1 MQVIQMNLQTYN
13 FFPAVLLE
21 KENSLRM
28 LEFHEHFNS
37 ILSLLCIP
45 WIVLAR
51 EFRVKQEIPV
61 VLVGM
66 EAQSVPLLPWVQN
79 PPGQKGKVLWQ
90 HPEWA
95 PLAVGTGW
103 ILSVLR
109 TVLSQKGTSFPFIWC
124 FNNFLKK
131 KLKRTLKKFFKEGR
145 VN

>member
-79 PPGQKGKVLWQ
+79 PPGRRAKSSGSTQNGL
-90 HPEWA
+90 
-95 PLAVGTGW
+95 L
-103 ILSVLR
+103 LL
-109 TVLSQKGTSFPFIWC
+109 
-124 FNNFLKK
+124 
-131 KLKRTLKKFFKEGR
+131 
-145 VN
+145 